1 MRVWRCRGLRW
12 GGAGGGRGPGLVWE
26 GGRVSGLGYGQRVA
40 FRVVGERRCP
50 GARGNRC
57 PVEARLPGRS
67 TGGLCP
73 ECARLDRAHSV
84 AADTAA
90 GDPRTF
96 RVYLAWFGPGLV
108 KVGIT
113 AEERG
118 GARLLEQGAV
128 AYTWLGRGALMAAR
142 RTEEL
147 LGTAL
152 GVPDRVPYAVKR
164 LARVGLPGAAE
175 RVAEVTGLYRRA
187 AEVGGWDETLERLP
201 LGVEDHAEVFA
212 LGAVERIDGVV
223 AELVDGGWL
232 VGRLVAAAGPDL
244 HLEAE
249 GGEAVVLDTRLMVGW
264 GLAAVAEGEMGE
276 RESGGGVA
284 VPVVGVPGEEEVQGG
299 LF

>member
-1 MRVWRCRGLRW
+1 MGWRSRGVRW
-12 GGAGGGRGPGLVWE
+12 GRDGGGPGLVWE
-26 GGRVSGLGYGQRVA
+26 GGRVSRLEWGRRVG

-50 GARGNRC
+50 GARGNAC
-57 PVEARLPGRS
+57 PVAAVVPGRS

-90 GDPRTF
+90 GDPRVF

-152 GVPDRVPYAVKR
+152 GVPDRVPYAAKR
-164 LARVGLPGAAE
+164 LARVGLAGEEQRASE
-175 RVAEVTGLYRRA
+175 VAELYGLAGRV
-187 AEVGGWDETLERLP
+187 EGWAETLERLP
-201 LGVEDHAEVFA
+201 MGVVDHGRVFA
-212 LGAVERIDGVV
+212 LEAVRRIDGVV
-223 AELVDGGWL
+223 AELVDGGRL
-232 VGRLVAAAGPDL
+232 AGTLVAAAGPDL
-244 HLEAE
+244 HLAADD
-249 GGEAVVLDTRLMVGW
+249 GRALVLDTRLMTGWELTGAAGEGAATRVGS
-264 GLAAVAEGEMGE
+264 VT
-276 RESGGGVA
+276 
-284 VPVVGVPGEEEVQGG
+284 VPVVAVSGEVQGG